1 MNNNCYCHC
10 KSFNESQYSA
20 AIVLMRF
27 VLIFSIRSKVFAPT
41 IVAATTLALQGCGHH
56 HEPNSEPTN
65 TVFEKSVMDHFGL
78 VNFTSI
84 RIPLEAF
91 GLVDQ
96 LQASLVSTNSTE
108 KNAVEAASHPHF
120 ANSDMY
126 YNPGETNSSFVREVY
141 NFTATKKPIDA
152 KNREFNIVYPPDL
165 KEGQKVGYI
174 LNIQCGGMC
183 SVEEKCSQRKF
194 SGTKRDARRN
204 FVMGYKILEEILILG
219 LNCSN
224 SKRF

>member
-1 MNNNCYCHC
+1 M
-10 KSFNESQYSA
+10 
-20 AIVLMRF
+20 
-27 VLIFSIRSKVFAPT
+27 SKVFAPA

-56 HEPNSEPTN
+56 HEPNSKPTN
-65 TVFEKSVMDHFGL
+65 TVFEKSVMDHFGV
-78 VNFTSI
+78 VNFTSTK
-84 RIPLEAF
+84 IPLEAF

-152 KNREFNIVYPPDL
+152 KNREFDIVYPPDL
-165 KEGQKVGYI
+165 KDGQKVGYI
-174 LNIQCGGMC
+174 LNIQCSGMC
-183 SVEEKCSQRKF
+183 AVAEKF
-194 SGTKRDARRN
+194 SVTKRDAR
-204 FVMGYKILEEILILG
+204 
-219 LNCSN
+219 
-224 SKRF
+224 